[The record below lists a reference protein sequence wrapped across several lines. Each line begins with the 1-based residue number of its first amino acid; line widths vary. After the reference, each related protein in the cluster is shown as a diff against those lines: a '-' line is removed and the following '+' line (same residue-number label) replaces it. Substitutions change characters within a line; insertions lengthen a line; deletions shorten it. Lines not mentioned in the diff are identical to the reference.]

1 MERATM
7 SDDKHRTQL
16 SIAGWFAL
24 FILVAFL
31 AFAVW
36 YGVAGWY
43 ALGDVRVSAFGWVAL
58 ILGSLVTIVIGAGL
72 MALVFYSS
80 RHDMDR

>member
-1 MERATM
+1 MR
-7 SDDKHRTQL
+7 DDKPGTRL
-16 SIAGWFAL
+16 SGAGWLAL
-24 FILVAFL
+24 IVLVGFL

-36 YGVAGWY
+36 YLVVGWNS
-43 ALGDVRVSAFGWVAL
+43 LSDVKMSGFGWFAL
-58 ILGSLVTIVIGAGL
+58 IAGSLVTIAVGAGL

>member
-1 MERATM
+1 MT
-7 SDDKHRTQL
+7 DDKRRTQL

-24 FILVAFL
+24 LILVALL

-43 ALGDVRVSAFGWVAL
+43 ALGDVNVSFFGWVAL
-58 ILGSLVTIVIGAGL
+58 IVGSLVTVVIGAGL